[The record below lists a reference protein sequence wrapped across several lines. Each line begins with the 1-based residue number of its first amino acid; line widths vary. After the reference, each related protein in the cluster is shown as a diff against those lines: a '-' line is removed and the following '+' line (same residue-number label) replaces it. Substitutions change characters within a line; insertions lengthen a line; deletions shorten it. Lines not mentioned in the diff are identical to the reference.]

1 MKDRN
6 NSTLLNYFY
15 NKTVITVMT
24 KRELIQI
31 LDTIPNDSI
40 VCVRDYNGAIVDC
53 NGIELI
59 WGGSNMYLIK

>member
-15 NKTVITVMT
+15 NKNNIIMT

-31 LDTIPNDSI
+31 LDTISDDSI

-53 NGIELI
+53 NGIEII
-59 WGGSNMYLIK
+59 WSGSNMYLIK

>member
-15 NKTVITVMT
+15 NKNNNVMT

-31 LDTIPNDSI
+31 LDTISDDSI

-53 NGIELI
+53 NGIEII
-59 WGGSNMYLIK
+59 WGRSNMYLIK

>member
-1 MKDRN
+1 
-6 NSTLLNYFY
+6 
-15 NKTVITVMT
+15 MT

-31 LDTIPNDSI
+31 LDTISDDSI

-59 WGGSNMYLIK
+59 WSGSNMYLIK